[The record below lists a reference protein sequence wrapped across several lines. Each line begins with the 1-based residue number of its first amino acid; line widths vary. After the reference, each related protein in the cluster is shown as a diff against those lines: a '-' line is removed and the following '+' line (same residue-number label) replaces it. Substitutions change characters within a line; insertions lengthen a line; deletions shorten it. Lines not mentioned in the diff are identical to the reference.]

1 MRQNSKSTSNL
12 LPVLR
17 DRSSVDLARQNSL
30 LSPPDS
36 LLLRPNQDTNN
47 SFYRRFK
54 KQNDRIKTDYNTK
67 LENTNILL
75 KEENINQNEF
85 NPYENSKQ
93 QTLISISHSKYDHIR
108 HRSTPQEET
117 NFKMKRS

>member
-12 LPVLR
+12 LPLLR

-30 LSPPDS
+30 LNPPDS
-36 LLLRPNQDTNN
+36 LLLEPNQDTND

-54 KQNDRIKTDYNTK
+54 KQNDRRKTDYNTK

-75 KEENINQNEF
+75 KEENINQDEF
-85 NPYENSKQ
+85 NPYSNSNSK
-93 QTLISISHSKYDHIR
+93 SK
-108 HRSTPQEET
+108 Q
-117 NFKMKRS
+117 